1 MMTEGAAR
9 ERLLRDIGL
18 LVTRCSAC
26 GNLGCSGFISYGRA
40 SEPHCL
46 ACCQDW
52 ECRLRTDARRR
63 RVTSLYGFRIWQ
75 ASRRAVYE
83 TSGEA

>member
-26 GNLGCSGFISYGRA
+26 GKVGCSGFISYGRA

-52 ECRLRTDARRR
+52 EREMIL
-63 RVTSLYGFRIWQ
+63 VKTSCVGSLTLNYFRQWQ
-75 ASRRAVYE
+75 AERREAV
-83 TSGEA
+83 AA